1 MDFKKIA
8 GYGVL
13 GLGVL
18 WLIQGSTN
26 SSSGVD
32 TGASGGLL
40 VGGGGLPAS
49 PTDSGFII
57 TPPATTNYN
66 FMAPQPSEGFFIGAS
81 APADPSTPTSK
92 KTTTSGG
99 GGGTPVYNP
108 ATKTYTFFEGTPE
121 NVKQQIITTTE
132 RQISSAPA
140 NNPFIVDSVKKQTV
154 PTPTPTPTYNWA
166 QKTAGQ
172 AYTGWSRITN
182 KVRGWF

>member
-18 WLIQGSTN
+18 WLIQGSAN
-26 SSSGVD
+26 SSSSVD
-32 TGASGGLL
+32 TGAYGGLL

-66 FMAPQPSEGFFIGAS
+66 FMAQPSDGFFIGAS

-92 KTTTSGG
+92 KSSSSSRVTSSGRSIDTG
-99 GGGTPVYNP
+99 QTPNTYDT
-108 ATKTYTFFEGTPE
+108 ATGTYTDRSGYGYSMG
-121 NVKQQIITTTE
+121 N
-132 RQISSAPA
+132 APTGA
-140 NNPFIVDSVKKQTV
+140 KVIDSKKLTSV
-154 PTPTPTPTYNWA
+154 PNSYNWA
-166 QKTAGQ
+166 TGTYTDSSGLGYSTATPPKNTIFQFG
-172 AYTGWSRITN
+172 AGWL
-182 KVRGWF
+182 

>member
-1 MDFKKIA
+1 MDLKKIA

-13 GLGVL
+13 AVGVL
-18 WLIQGSTN
+18 WLIQGSAN

-32 TGASGGLL
+32 TGASGSLL

-66 FMAPQPSEGFFIGAS
+66 FNAQPSDGFFIGAD
-81 APADPSTPTSK
+81 APADPSTPSSK

-108 ATKTYTFFEGTPE
+108 ETKTYTFFAGTPE
-121 NVKQQIITTTE
+121 NVKQQIISTTE
-132 RQISSAPA
+132 KQIASAPA
-140 NNPFIVDSVKKQTV
+140 NNPVIVDSVKKQTKQ
-154 PTPTPTPTYNWA
+154 PDPTPTYNWA
-166 QKTAGQ
+166 QRTAGQ
-172 AYTGWSRITN
+172 AYTGWSVLTN
-182 KVRGWF
+182 KIKGWL